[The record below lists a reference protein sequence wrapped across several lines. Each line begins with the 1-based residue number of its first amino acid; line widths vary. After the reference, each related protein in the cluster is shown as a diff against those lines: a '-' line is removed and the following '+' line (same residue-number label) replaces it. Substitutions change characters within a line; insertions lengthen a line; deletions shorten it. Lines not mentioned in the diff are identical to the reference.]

1 MLDDNNLRMKKIFF
15 SACLLSLFMAHAH
28 AQETY
33 ENTKL
38 IDNDLNG
45 TARYVGM
52 GGAMEALGADISVI
66 NSNPAGIGLFRRSS
80 GSVSFGL
87 VSQDGA
93 SSFKYGNKTNASFDQ
108 AGFVYSLRD
117 GRRTFINFGF
127 NYHKSKNF
135 DYILNAAS
143 GLNGASQHKLSYMK
157 ALANENN
164 LDKTSSGW
172 RGKFAYTSQLDNLY
186 YNTLMMTSSDG
197 FFYNDASRYEFGR
210 AETGYIGEYNFNS
223 SANVNDRV
231 YLGITIGIHD
241 VHYTGHSLYS
251 EALVNLNNQTAG
263 DITVNDERRITGTG
277 YNASFGIIFRPVDA
291 SPFRIGLSV
300 TTPTWYDLKTSNYTY
315 LINNTKA
322 DGGGKLQ
329 GDYPNYTTGESY
341 EFKLFTPWKFG
352 VSLGHTVGNYL
363 ALGASYEYADYS
375 RLDTRVND
383 GYDVDYWGDVYE
395 HSSSDE
401 PMNRHTRETLKAV
414 STLKIGAEA
423 KVMPNLA
430 VRAGY
435 NYVSPMFKKEGY
447 KDGNIDSYGSNYSSA
462 TDYTNWETT
471 NRYTVGVGYTL
482 GKMSFDLAYQYAQTN
497 GKFHPFADSYLDYT
511 YPGQDSN
518 GNDVTMTESL
528 DNYAN
533 AVKVSNKR
541 NQLLLTLTY
550 RF

>member
-1 MLDDNNLRMKKIFF
+1 MKKIFF

-172 RGKFAYTSQLDNLY
+172 RGKFSYTSQLDNLY

-210 AETGYIGEYNFNS
+210 AETGYIGEYDFNTS
-223 SANVNDRV
+223 VNVNDRV

-322 DGGGKLQ
+322 EGGGKLQ

-462 TDYTNWETT
+462 TDYTNWEAT

-497 GKFHPFADSYLDYT
+497 GKFHPFADSYFDYT

>member
-1 MLDDNNLRMKKIFF
+1 MKKIFL

-143 GLNGASQHKLSYMK
+143 ALNGASQHKLSYMK

-197 FFYNDASRYEFGR
+197 FFYNDASGYEFGR
-210 AETGYIGEYNFNS
+210 AETGYIGEYDFNTS
-223 SANVNDRV
+223 VNVNDRV

-241 VHYTGHSLYS
+241 VHYTGHSLYN

-277 YNASFGIIFRPVDA
+277 YNASFGIILRPVDA

-300 TTPTWYDLKTSNYTY
+300 STPTWYDLKTSNYTY

-462 TDYTNWETT
+462 TDYTNWEAT
-471 NRYTVGVGYTL
+471 NRYTVGIGYTL

>member
-1 MLDDNNLRMKKIFF
+1 MKKIFL

-143 GLNGASQHKLSYMK
+143 ALNGASQHKLSYMK

-210 AETGYIGEYNFNS
+210 AETGYIGEYDFNTS
-223 SANVNDRV
+223 VNVNDRV

-241 VHYTGHSLYS
+241 VHYTGHSLYN

-277 YNASFGIIFRPVDA
+277 YNASFGIILRPVDA

-300 TTPTWYDLKTSNYTY
+300 STPTWYDLKTSNYTY

-462 TDYTNWETT
+462 TDYTNWEAT

>member
-1 MLDDNNLRMKKIFF
+1 MKKIFF

-108 AGFVYSLRD
+108 AGFVYSMRD

-210 AETGYIGEYNFNS
+210 AETGYIGEYDFNTS
-223 SANVNDRV
+223 VNVNDRV

-241 VHYTGHSLYS
+241 VHYTGHSLYN
-251 EALVNLNNQTAG
+251 EALVNLNNQTVG

-462 TDYTNWETT
+462 TDYTNWEAT

>member
-1 MLDDNNLRMKKIFF
+1 MKKIFL
-15 SACLLSLFMAHAH
+15 SACLLSLFMVHAH

-172 RGKFAYTSQLDNLY
+172 RGKFSYTSQLDNLY

-210 AETGYIGEYNFNS
+210 AETGYIGEYNFNT

-231 YLGITIGIHD
+231 YLGVTIGIHD
-241 VHYTGHSLYS
+241 VHYTGHSLYN

-414 STLKIGAEA
+414 STFKIGAEA

-462 TDYTNWETT
+462 TDYTNWEAT

>member
-1 MLDDNNLRMKKIFF
+1 MKKIFF
-15 SACLLSLFMAHAH
+15 SACLLSLFMVYAH

-108 AGFVYSLRD
+108 AGFVYSMRD

-210 AETGYIGEYNFNS
+210 AETGYIGEYDFNTS
-223 SANVNDRV
+223 VNVNDRV

-241 VHYTGHSLYS
+241 VHYTGHSLYN
-251 EALVNLNNQTAG
+251 EALVNLNNQTVG

-414 STLKIGAEA
+414 STFKIGAEA

-462 TDYTNWETT
+462 TDYTNWEVT

>member
-1 MLDDNNLRMKKIFF
+1 MKKIFF
-15 SACLLSLFMAHAH
+15 SACLLPLFMAHAH

-210 AETGYIGEYNFNS
+210 AETGYIGEYDFNTS
-223 SANVNDRV
+223 VNVNDRV

-462 TDYTNWETT
+462 TDYTNWEAT

-497 GKFHPFADSYLDYT
+497 GKFHPFTDSYLDYT

>member
-1 MLDDNNLRMKKIFF
+1 MKKIFL

-45 TARYVGM
+45 TARYVSM

-197 FFYNDASRYEFGR
+197 FFYNDASGYEFGR
-210 AETGYIGEYNFNS
+210 AETGYIGEYDFNTS
-223 SANVNDRV
+223 VNVNDRV

-241 VHYTGHSLYS
+241 VHYTGHSLYN

-277 YNASFGIIFRPVDA
+277 YNASFGIILRPVDA

-300 TTPTWYDLKTSNYTY
+300 STPTWYDLKTSNYTY

-462 TDYTNWETT
+462 TDYTNWEAT

>member
-1 MLDDNNLRMKKIFF
+1 MKKIFL

-108 AGFVYSLRD
+108 AGFVYSMRD

-210 AETGYIGEYNFNS
+210 AETGYIGEYNFNT

-231 YLGITIGIHD
+231 YLGVTIGIHD
-241 VHYTGHSLYS
+241 VHYTGHSLYN

-300 TTPTWYDLKTSNYTY
+300 TTPTLYDLKTSNYTY

-462 TDYTNWETT
+462 TDYTNWEAT

-533 AVKVSNKR
+533 AVNVSNKR

>member
-1 MLDDNNLRMKKIFF
+1 MKKIFF

-108 AGFVYSLRD
+108 AGFVYSMRD

-172 RGKFAYTSQLDNLY
+172 RGKFSYTSQLDNLY

-210 AETGYIGEYNFNS
+210 AETGYIGEYDFNTS
-223 SANVNDRV
+223 VNVNDRV

-241 VHYTGHSLYS
+241 VHYTGHSLYN
-251 EALVNLNNQTAG
+251 EALVNLNNQTVG

-352 VSLGHTVGNYL
+352 VSLGHTVGSYL

-462 TDYTNWETT
+462 TDYTNWEAT

-482 GKMSFDLAYQYAQTN
+482 GKMSFDLAYQYSQTN

>member
-1 MLDDNNLRMKKIFF
+1 MKKIFL
-15 SACLLSLFMAHAH
+15 SACLLSLFMAHAY

-197 FFYNDASRYEFGR
+197 FFYNDASGYEFGR
-210 AETGYIGEYNFNS
+210 AETGYIGEYDFNTS
-223 SANVNDRV
+223 VNVNDRV

-241 VHYTGHSLYS
+241 VHYTGHSLYN

-300 TTPTWYDLKTSNYTY
+300 STPTWYDLKTSNYTY

-462 TDYTNWETT
+462 TDYTNWEAT
-471 NRYTVGVGYTL
+471 NRYTVGIGYTL

>member
-1 MLDDNNLRMKKIFF
+1 MKKIFL

-143 GLNGASQHKLSYMK
+143 ALNGASQHKLSYMK

-197 FFYNDASRYEFGR
+197 FFYNDASGYEFGR
-210 AETGYIGEYNFNS
+210 AETGYIGEYDFNTS
-223 SANVNDRV
+223 VNVNDRV

-241 VHYTGHSLYS
+241 VHYTGHSLYN

-277 YNASFGIIFRPVDA
+277 YNVSFGIIFRPVDA

-300 TTPTWYDLKTSNYTY
+300 STPTWYDLKTSNYTY

-322 DGGGKLQ
+322 DDGGKLQ

-462 TDYTNWETT
+462 TDYTNWEAT
-471 NRYTVGVGYTL
+471 NRYTVGIGYTL

>member
-1 MLDDNNLRMKKIFF
+1 MKKIFL

-197 FFYNDASRYEFGR
+197 FFYNDASGYEFGR
-210 AETGYIGEYNFNS
+210 AETGYIGEYNFNTS
-223 SANVNDRV
+223 VNVNDRV

-241 VHYTGHSLYS
+241 VHYTGHSLYN

-300 TTPTWYDLKTSNYTY
+300 STPTWYDLKTSNYTY

-462 TDYTNWETT
+462 TDYTNWEAT
-471 NRYTVGVGYTL
+471 NRYTVGIGYTL

>member
-1 MLDDNNLRMKKIFF
+1 MKKIFF

-52 GGAMEALGADISVI
+52 GGAMEALGADTSVI

-172 RGKFAYTSQLDNLY
+172 RGKFSYTSQLDNLY

-322 DGGGKLQ
+322 DGGCKLQ

-462 TDYTNWETT
+462 TDYTNWEAT

-518 GNDVTMTESL
+518 GNDMTMTESL

>member
-1 MLDDNNLRMKKIFF
+1 MKKIFL

-210 AETGYIGEYNFNS
+210 AETGYIGEYDFNTS
-223 SANVNDRV
+223 VNVNDRV

-241 VHYTGHSLYS
+241 VHYTGHSLYN

-277 YNASFGIIFRPVDA
+277 YNASFGIILRPVDA

-300 TTPTWYDLKTSNYTY
+300 STPTWYDLKTSNYTY

-462 TDYTNWETT
+462 TDYTNWEAT
-471 NRYTVGVGYTL
+471 NRYTVGIGYTL

>member
-1 MLDDNNLRMKKIFF
+1 MKKIFL

-143 GLNGASQHKLSYMK
+143 ALNGASQHKLSYMK

-197 FFYNDASRYEFGR
+197 FFYNDASGYEFGR
-210 AETGYIGEYNFNS
+210 AETGYIGEYDFNTS
-223 SANVNDRV
+223 VNVNDRV

-241 VHYTGHSLYS
+241 VHYTGHSLYN

-277 YNASFGIIFRPVDA
+277 YNASFGIILRPVDA

-300 TTPTWYDLKTSNYTY
+300 STPTWYDLKTSNYTY

-435 NYVSPMFKKEGY
+435 NFVSPMFKKEGY

-462 TDYTNWETT
+462 TDYTNWEAT

>member
-1 MLDDNNLRMKKIFF
+1 MKKIFL

-197 FFYNDASRYEFGR
+197 FFYNDASGYEFGR
-210 AETGYIGEYNFNS
+210 AETGYIGEYDFNTS
-223 SANVNDRV
+223 VNVNDRV

-241 VHYTGHSLYS
+241 VHYTGHSLYN

-277 YNASFGIIFRPVDA
+277 YNASFGIIFRLVDA

-300 TTPTWYDLKTSNYTY
+300 STPTWYDLKTSNYTY

-462 TDYTNWETT
+462 TDYTNWEAT
-471 NRYTVGVGYTL
+471 NRYTVGIGYTL

>member
-1 MLDDNNLRMKKIFF
+1 MKKIFF

-172 RGKFAYTSQLDNLY
+172 RGKFSYTSQLDNLY

-251 EALVNLNNQTAG
+251 EALVNLNNQTVG

-277 YNASFGIIFRPVDA
+277 YNASFGIIFRPVDT

-462 TDYTNWETT
+462 TDYTNWEAT

-511 YPGQDSN
+511 YLGQDSN

>member
-1 MLDDNNLRMKKIFF
+1 MKKIFF

-108 AGFVYSLRD
+108 AGFVYSMRD

-210 AETGYIGEYNFNS
+210 AETGYIGEYDFNTS
-223 SANVNDRV
+223 VNVNDRV

-241 VHYTGHSLYS
+241 VHYTGHSLYN
-251 EALVNLNNQTAG
+251 EALVNLNNQTVG

-352 VSLGHTVGNYL
+352 VSLGYTVGNYL

-383 GYDVDYWGDVYE
+383 GYDVDYWGEVYE

-414 STLKIGAEA
+414 STFKIGAEA

-462 TDYTNWETT
+462 TDYTNWEAT

>member
-1 MLDDNNLRMKKIFF
+1 MKKIFF
-15 SACLLSLFMAHAH
+15 SACLLLLFMAHAH

-210 AETGYIGEYNFNS
+210 AETGYIGEYNFS
-223 SANVNDRV
+223 TSANVNDRV
-231 YLGITIGIHD
+231 YLGVTIGIHD

-462 TDYTNWETT
+462 TDYTNWEAT

>member
-1 MLDDNNLRMKKIFF
+1 MKKIFL

-143 GLNGASQHKLSYMK
+143 ALNGASQHKLSYMK

-197 FFYNDASRYEFGR
+197 FFYNDASGYEFGR
-210 AETGYIGEYNFNS
+210 AETGYIGEYDFNTS
-223 SANVNDRV
+223 VNVNDRV

-241 VHYTGHSLYS
+241 VHYTGHSLYN

-300 TTPTWYDLKTSNYTY
+300 STPTWYDLKTSNYTY

-329 GDYPNYTTGESY
+329 GDNPNYTTGESY

-462 TDYTNWETT
+462 TDYTNWEAT

>member
-1 MLDDNNLRMKKIFF
+1 MKKIFF

-172 RGKFAYTSQLDNLY
+172 RGKFSYTSQLDNLY

-197 FFYNDASRYEFGR
+197 FFYNDASRYEFER
-210 AETGYIGEYNFNS
+210 VETGYIGEYNFNTS
-223 SANVNDRV
+223 VNVNDRV

-241 VHYTGHSLYS
+241 VHYTGHSLYN

-423 KVMPNLA
+423 KMMPNLA

-462 TDYTNWETT
+462 TDYTNWEAT

>member
-1 MLDDNNLRMKKIFF
+1 MKKIFF

-108 AGFVYSLRD
+108 AGFVYSMRD

-210 AETGYIGEYNFNS
+210 AETGYIGEYDFNTS
-223 SANVNDRV
+223 VNVNDRV

-241 VHYTGHSLYS
+241 VHYTGHSLYN
-251 EALVNLNNQTAG
+251 EALVNLNNQTVG

-462 TDYTNWETT
+462 TDYTNWEAT

-541 NQLLLTLTY
+541 NQLLLTLAY

>member
-1 MLDDNNLRMKKIFF
+1 MKKIFL

-66 NSNPAGIGLFRRSS
+66 NSNPAGIGLFRRST

-108 AGFVYSLRD
+108 AGFVYSMRD
-117 GRRTFINFGF
+117 GRRTFINLGF

-197 FFYNDASRYEFGR
+197 FFYNDASRYAFGR
-210 AETGYIGEYNFNS
+210 AETGYIGEYDFNS
-223 SANVNDRV
+223 SVNVNDRV
-231 YLGITIGIHD
+231 YLGVTVGIHD
-241 VHYTGHSLYS
+241 VHYTGHSLYN

-300 TTPTWYDLKTSNYTY
+300 TTPTLYDLKTSNYTY

-414 STLKIGAEA
+414 STFKIGAEA

-462 TDYTNWETT
+462 TDYTNWEAT

>member
-1 MLDDNNLRMKKIFF
+1 MKKIFF

-172 RGKFAYTSQLDNLY
+172 RGKFSYTSQLDNLY

-210 AETGYIGEYNFNS
+210 AETGYIGEYDFNTS
-223 SANVNDRV
+223 VNVNDRV
-231 YLGITIGIHD
+231 YLGVTVGIHD

-352 VSLGHTVGNYL
+352 VSLGHTVGSYL

-462 TDYTNWETT
+462 TDYTNWEAT

-518 GNDVTMTESL
+518 RNDVTMTESL

>member
-1 MLDDNNLRMKKIFF
+1 MKKIFF

-172 RGKFAYTSQLDNLY
+172 RGKFSYTSQLDNLY

-210 AETGYIGEYNFNS
+210 AETGYIGEYDFNTS
-223 SANVNDRV
+223 VNVNDRV

-241 VHYTGHSLYS
+241 VHYTGHSLYN

-462 TDYTNWETT
+462 TDYTNWEAT

>member
-1 MLDDNNLRMKKIFF
+1 MKKIFL

-143 GLNGASQHKLSYMK
+143 ALNGASQHKLSYMK

-197 FFYNDASRYEFGR
+197 FFYNDASGYEFGR
-210 AETGYIGEYNFNS
+210 AETGYIGEYDFNTS
-223 SANVNDRV
+223 VNVNDRV

-241 VHYTGHSLYS
+241 VHYTGHSLYN

-300 TTPTWYDLKTSNYTY
+300 STPTWYDLKTSNYTY

-462 TDYTNWETT
+462 TDYTNWEAT

-497 GKFHPFADSYLDYT
+497 GKFHPFADSYLDYS

>member
-1 MLDDNNLRMKKIFF
+1 MKKIFF

-108 AGFVYSLRD
+108 AGFVYSMRE
-117 GRRTFINFGF
+117 GRRTFCNFGF

-210 AETGYIGEYNFNS
+210 AETGYIGEYDFNTS
-223 SANVNDRV
+223 VNVNDRV

-241 VHYTGHSLYS
+241 VHYTGHSLYN
-251 EALVNLNNQTAG
+251 EALVNLNNQTVG

-462 TDYTNWETT
+462 TDYTNWEAT

>member
-1 MLDDNNLRMKKIFF
+1 MKKIFL

-143 GLNGASQHKLSYMK
+143 GLTGASQHKLSYMK

-197 FFYNDASRYEFGR
+197 FFYNDASGYEFGR
-210 AETGYIGEYNFNS
+210 AETGYIGEYDFNTS
-223 SANVNDRV
+223 VNVNDRV

-241 VHYTGHSLYS
+241 VHYTGHSLYN

-300 TTPTWYDLKTSNYTY
+300 STPTWYDLKTSNYTY

-462 TDYTNWETT
+462 TDYTNWEAT
-471 NRYTVGVGYTL
+471 NRYTVGIGYTL

>member
-1 MLDDNNLRMKKIFF
+1 MKKIFF

-210 AETGYIGEYNFNS
+210 AETGYIGEYDFNTS
-223 SANVNDRV
+223 VNVNDRV
-231 YLGITIGIHD
+231 YLGITIDIHD
-241 VHYTGHSLYS
+241 VHYTGHSLYN
-251 EALVNLNNQTAG
+251 EALVNLNNQTVG

-423 KVMPNLA
+423 KVMPNLT

-462 TDYTNWETT
+462 TDYTNWEAT

>member
-1 MLDDNNLRMKKIFF
+1 MKKIFL

-186 YNTLMMTSSDG
+186 YNTLMMISSDG
-197 FFYNDASRYEFGR
+197 FFYNDASGYEFGR
-210 AETGYIGEYNFNS
+210 AETGYIGEYDFNTS
-223 SANVNDRV
+223 VNVNDRV

-241 VHYTGHSLYS
+241 VHYTGHSLYN

-277 YNASFGIIFRPVDA
+277 YNASFGIILRPVDA

-300 TTPTWYDLKTSNYTY
+300 STPTWYDLKTSNYTY

-462 TDYTNWETT
+462 TDYTNWEAT
-471 NRYTVGVGYTL
+471 NRYTVGIGYTL

>member
-1 MLDDNNLRMKKIFF
+1 MKKIFL

-108 AGFVYSLRD
+108 AGFVYSMRD

-197 FFYNDASRYEFGR
+197 FFYNDASRYAFGR
-210 AETGYIGEYNFNS
+210 AETGYIGEYDFNS
-223 SANVNDRV
+223 SVNVNDRV
-231 YLGITIGIHD
+231 YLGVTVGIHD
-241 VHYTGHSLYS
+241 VHYTGHSLYN

-414 STLKIGAEA
+414 STFKIGAEA
-423 KVMPNLA
+423 KVMLNLA

-462 TDYTNWETT
+462 TDYTNWEAT

-482 GKMSFDLAYQYAQTN
+482 GKMSFDLAYQYVQTN

-528 DNYAN
+528 DNYAD

>member
-1 MLDDNNLRMKKIFF
+1 MKKIFL

-143 GLNGASQHKLSYMK
+143 ALNGASQHKLSYMK

-197 FFYNDASRYEFGR
+197 FFYNDASGYEFGR
-210 AETGYIGEYNFNS
+210 AETGYIGEYDFNTS
-223 SANVNDRV
+223 VNVNDRV

-241 VHYTGHSLYS
+241 VHYTGHSLYN

-277 YNASFGIIFRPVDA
+277 YNASFGIILRPVDA

-300 TTPTWYDLKTSNYTY
+300 STPTWYDLKTSNYTY

-462 TDYTNWETT
+462 TDYTNWEAT

-528 DNYAN
+528 NNYAN

>member
-1 MLDDNNLRMKKIFF
+1 MKKIFF

-210 AETGYIGEYNFNS
+210 AETGYIGEYDFNTS
-223 SANVNDRV
+223 VNVNDRV

-241 VHYTGHSLYS
+241 VHYTGHSLYN
-251 EALVNLNNQTAG
+251 EALVNLNNQTVG

-414 STLKIGAEA
+414 STFKIGAEA

-462 TDYTNWETT
+462 TDYTNWEAT

>member
-1 MLDDNNLRMKKIFF
+1 MKKIFF

-108 AGFVYSLRD
+108 AGFVYSMRD

-210 AETGYIGEYNFNS
+210 AETGYIGEYNFNT

-231 YLGITIGIHD
+231 YLGVTIGIHD
-241 VHYTGHSLYS
+241 VHYTGHSLYN
-251 EALVNLNNQTAG
+251 EALVNLNNQTVG

-300 TTPTWYDLKTSNYTY
+300 TTPTLYDLKTSNYTY

-462 TDYTNWETT
+462 TDYTNWEAT

>member
-1 MLDDNNLRMKKIFF
+1 MKKIFF

-172 RGKFAYTSQLDNLY
+172 RGKFSYTSQLDNLY

-210 AETGYIGEYNFNS
+210 AETGYIGEYDFNTS
-223 SANVNDRV
+223 VNVNDRV
-231 YLGITIGIHD
+231 YLGVTVGIHD

-414 STLKIGAEA
+414 STFKIGAEA

-435 NYVSPMFKKEGY
+435 NYVSPMFKKEGF

-462 TDYTNWETT
+462 TDYTNWEAT

-482 GKMSFDLAYQYAQTN
+482 GKMSFDLAYQYAKTN

>member
-1 MLDDNNLRMKKIFF
+1 MKKIFL

-210 AETGYIGEYNFNS
+210 AETGYIGEYNFNT

-231 YLGITIGIHD
+231 YLGVTIGIHD

-462 TDYTNWETT
+462 TDYTNWEAT

>member
-1 MLDDNNLRMKKIFF
+1 MKKIFF

-108 AGFVYSLRD
+108 AGFVYSMRD
-117 GRRTFINFGF
+117 GRRKFINFGF

-210 AETGYIGEYNFNS
+210 AETGYIGEYDFNTS
-223 SANVNDRV
+223 VNVNDRV

-241 VHYTGHSLYS
+241 VHYTGHSLYN

-375 RLDTRVND
+375 RIDTRVND

-462 TDYTNWETT
+462 TDYTNWEAT